1 MVMPTDGNNKESIFP
16 ASEWDYNDRASFCKA
31 YFNVEPRPTWITTEF
46 GGHVTIYFLSLT
58 LTLLAYIL
66 SIFID
71 RKKKRIHFLYTVYN
85 EKSIEL

>member
-16 ASEWDYNDRASFCKA
+16 ASEWEYNGLASFCKA

-58 LTLLAYIL
+58 LPLLAYIL

-71 RKKKRIHFLYTVYN
+71 RKKKNPFFIHCVQ
-85 EKSIEL
+85 